1 MATNSEAIRFA
12 GDVSIDNIEIISSN
26 GFGQEVTNQVIAI
39 EIYEDLFSP
48 FISGI
53 LAVKDSLDFANLFP
67 FVGEE
72 YVNIKIHTPT
82 FEGKDKVISDQ
93 FYIYK
98 MTNREMLG
106 DRNLVYELHFISREA
121 IVDLNKA
128 TSRSYS
134 GTCSD
139 IATSIISGPDG
150 LESKKTPIIESSP
163 NSVKFV
169 ANYWPP
175 VRSLNYT
182 ADTAVNANGA
192 ANYIF
197 FENRSGFN
205 FVSLDYLYKTDPVQE
220 FVYDSYMRDFSDDG
234 RSTRNIEKEYKR
246 IINISVPMMYD
257 YMDRVKSGMYANKMT
272 NYDLVSKK
280 YVVKVFDMLEDF
292 PKNSHLNDFAAAS
305 TKVIRR
311 FNAMGFTYP
320 KYHANYNS
328 YGDVT
333 NSKSIQKRISQLQQA
348 EATKIEIVVPGR
360 TDYTVGRKVN
370 VKLNKFNP
378 IDSTDT
384 DTVDNMFSG
393 NYLISGINHF
403 IDREKHQCHI
413 ELIKDSFIVDLDKG
427 GK

>member
-1 MATNSEAIRFA
+1 
-12 GDVSIDNIEIISSN
+12 
-26 GFGQEVTNQVIAI
+26 
-39 EIYEDLFSP
+39 
-48 FISGI
+48 
-53 LAVKDSLDFANLFP
+53 
-67 FVGEE
+67 
-72 YVNIKIHTPT
+72 
-82 FEGKDKVISDQ
+82 
-93 FYIYK
+93 
-98 MTNREMLG
+98 MLG

-134 GTCSD
+134 GKCSD
-139 IATSIISGPDG
+139 IAKLIISGPDG
-150 LESKKTPIIESSP
+150 LESKKTPIIEETP

-182 ADTAVNANGA
+182 AETSANAKGA
-192 ANYIF
+192 ANYLF
-197 FENRSGFN
+197 FENRLGFN
-205 FVSLDYLYKTDPVQE
+205 FVSLDYLYTTVPIQD
-220 FVYDSYMRDFSDDG
+220 FVYDTYMRDFSDDG
-234 RSTRNIEKEYKR
+234 RSTRNVEKEYKR

-280 YVVKVFDMLEDF
+280 YIVKTFDMLDDF
-292 PKNSHLNDFAAAS
+292 PNNTHLNDYPAAS
-305 TKVIRR
+305 KKVIRR

-320 KYHANYNS
+320 KYHGNFDA

-333 NSKSIQKRISQLQQA
+333 NSKTIQKRISQLQQA

-360 TDYTVGRKVN
+360 TDYTVGKKVKIN
-370 VKLNKFNP
+370 LNKFNP
-378 IDSTDT
+378 ITNTDT

-403 IDREKHQCHI
+403 IDREKHQCHL

-427 GK
+427 GQ